1 MSEPSYLIRDFKSN
15 QSLLG
20 NGSLFAGFLEP
31 AFNLSKYILDD
42 KVLADLQIFIGKKK
56 YGVESQNATTKFLL
70 IIAYSVIILTSF
82 FGNALV
88 CQVMWNTRT
97 RTVTSILLANLAVA
111 DILITLLNTPLT
123 LVGISRIVKYVFEI
137 KLYSMS
143 TFSAVNKVRFVTS
156 TWVFGKVMCHIC
168 RFVQYCSLH
177 VSTLTLTVIALDRR
191 QVILHPFKPRISLAR
206 GVFYIVAIWVMASC
220 FSLPHAIYQTLFT
233 FVYSKGTVR
242 NLCVP
247 NFPEPSDFY
256 WKYFDLLTFVLLFLL
271 PLIVITAAYAAVARR
286 LWWRCNIGDVT
297 MEQYVA
303 QRRRRKQTLK
313 MLMLVV
319 VVFTVCWFPLNC
331 YVVLLSSQAIRGSN
345 ALYFAFHW
353 LAMSSTSYNPF
364 IYCWLNNSF
373 RAELQRLVAVC
384 CGRRGG
390 GGPPPARRPTQDQRR
405 SAWPD
410 TSIRLCLVRH
420 ADQPREPQQ
429 PPSFLQPS
437 LLPLPW
443 PARTD
448 LHSVEPIVEVG

>member
-1 MSEPSYLIRDFKSN
+1 MAE
-15 QSLLG
+15 
-20 NGSLFAGFLEP
+20 
-31 AFNLSKYILDD
+31 
-42 KVLADLQIFIGKKK
+42 IF
-56 YGVESQNATTKFLL
+56 
-70 IIAYSVIILTSF
+70 
-82 FGNALV
+82 
-88 CQVMWNTRT
+88 
-97 RTVTSILLANLAVA
+97 
-111 DILITLLNTPLT
+111 
-123 LVGISRIVKYVFEI
+123 
-137 KLYSMS
+137 
-143 TFSAVNKVRFVTS
+143 
-156 TWVFGKVMCHIC
+156 
-168 RFVQYCSLH
+168 
-177 VSTLTLTVIALDRR
+177 
-191 QVILHPFKPRISLAR
+191 
-206 GVFYIVAIWVMASC
+206 SC
-220 FSLPHAIYQTLFT
+220 FLSRPH
-233 FVYSKGTVR
+233 SKGTVR

-303 QRRRRKQTLK
+303 QRKRRKQTLK

-405 SAWPD
+405 SVWPD

-437 LLPLPW
+437 LLPLPR

>member
-20 NGSLFAGFLEP
+20 NGSLIAVFLEH
-31 AFNLSKYILDD
+31 ASNLSKYILDD

-88 CQVMWNTRT
+88 CQVMWNTRA
-97 RTVTSILLANLAVA
+97 RTVTSMLLANLAVA

-123 LVGISRIVKYVFEI
+123 L
-137 KLYSMS
+137 
-143 TFSAVNKVRFVTS
+143 
-156 TWVFGKVMCHIC
+156 
-168 RFVQYCSLH
+168 
-177 VSTLTLTVIALDRR
+177 
-191 QVILHPFKPRISLAR
+191 VILHPFKPRISLAR

-220 FSLPHAIYQTLFT
+220 FSLPHAIYQKLFT

-271 PLIVITAAYAAVARR
+271 PLIVITVAYAAVARR
-286 LWWRCNIGDVT
+286 LWWRRNIGDVT

-373 RAELQRLVAVC
+373 RAELKRLVAVC
-384 CGRRGG
+384 RGRGRGG
-390 GGPPPARRPTQDQRR
+390 SDPPPARRPTQDQRR

-410 TSIRLCLVRH
+410 NSIRLCLVGH
-420 ADQPREPQQ
+420 ADQPRGPQQ

-437 LLPLPW
+437 LLPLLRPV
-443 PARTD
+443 RTD
-448 LHSVEPIVEVG
+448 INSVEPIVEVG